1 MDLNNLIVIGKNK
14 YDNDRLFKS
23 AENHH
28 TWFHI
33 ANESSAHLWFCERID
48 EISKQ
53 DLYRIAL
60 QLKKR
65 SKFAKISSIEI
76 VYAQKSQLQ
85 ISNIPGQIIITGKST
100 IIKVYLKVL
109 F

>member
-1 MDLNNLIVIGKNK
+1 MNLNDFIVIGKNK
-14 YDNDRLFKS
+14 YDNDRLFKL
-23 AENHH
+23 AEDHH

-33 ANESSAHLWFCERID
+33 ANESSAHLWFCESIK

-65 SKFAKISSIEI
+65 SKYAKVNSIEI
-76 VYAQKSQLQ
+76 LYTQKSQLQ
-85 ISNIPGQIIITGKST
+85 ISDIPGQIIIIGKHKT
-100 IIKVYLKVL
+100 VKV
-109 F
+109 